1 MRRVIDASEYKV
13 VESTKMSEKTSRDT
27 SEEKRK
33 KEEERELRERLNRLR
48 ITNRRRK
55 SRNRDLRIALMRNL
69 LDAAKN
75 EESENTTDSEN
86 SSTDD
91 ERLMRETIGKYL
103 ETREKTVLHNK
114 SIVLRDVNDKAI
126 GRFDFTAIF

>member
-27 SEEKRK
+27 SDEKRK

-55 SRNRDLRIALMRNL
+55 SRNRGLRIALMRNL

-75 EESENTTDSEN
+75 EKSENTTDSEN

-114 SIVLRDVNDKAI
+114 SIVLRDANDKAI